1 MREPLGCYNCF
12 KGEFKQLTHING
24 ITNVEINGQID
35 VNLNTTH
42 RAIIGFILLNKIHFH
57 FFEQEFFAL
66 VNSSKST
73 FQSRTK

>member
-1 MREPLGCYNCF
+1 MREPLGCYNWF
-12 KGEFKQLTHING
+12 KEEFKQLTHINA
-24 ITNVEINGQID
+24 IMNVEINGQID

-42 RAIIGFILLNKIHFH
+42 RAIIGLVLLNKIHFH